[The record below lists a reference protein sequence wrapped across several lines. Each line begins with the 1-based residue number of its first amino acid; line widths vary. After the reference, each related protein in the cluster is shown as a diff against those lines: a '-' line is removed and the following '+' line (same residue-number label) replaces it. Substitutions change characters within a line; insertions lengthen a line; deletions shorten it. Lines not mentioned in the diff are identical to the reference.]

1 MSITFGRFTD
11 AFKPKA
17 KIDKWNECD
26 RLYNEKNYL
35 QSYAAFFEYLK
46 SDETDTVFY
55 SLDDG
60 MLKFQ
65 IIQGSKEIRGF
76 SDGNNVSAMTV
87 IAGYEKPNV
96 AAFRRLMEMNY
107 SLYYSRFAIK
117 DNKIVIKF
125 NSSVLDCSLNKLYYG
140 LKELATRADKQDDI
154 LLSEFKSLINVDT
167 KYEEYTPAEI
177 SVLMKYYRKWI
188 SDTLQKIST
197 LNREKM
203 SGGISYMYLSLLYRI
218 DYLLLPQ
225 GTILNEMERM
235 SWMYFNNQ
243 DLQVLQ
249 KIANLEEDF
258 KKLLE
263 YDDEKVKINFYKT
276 KATFGI
282 SQPTNKQGVDDVINQ
297 NIANIKWY
305 LENNEPDIALS
316 ILEYIIGYS
325 LFTYGL
331 NVSIRKILGVLM
343 QVINNDYVSEINGE
357 NKLTANDIPNKEI
370 IVNLFSGFIAADKA
384 EYPELVMD
392 FEKIKFDTKFNFV
405 KTTLEEILKLNYKN

>member
-26 RLYNEKNYL
+26 KLYNDKNYL
-35 QSYAAFFEYLK
+35 QSYSTFFEYLK
-46 SDETDTVFY
+46 SDESDTVFY
-55 SLDDG
+55 TLDEG

-76 SDGNNVSAMTV
+76 SDGNNISAMTV

-107 SLYYSRFAIK
+107 SLYYTRFAIK

-125 NSSVLDCSLNKLYYG
+125 NSSVLDCSPNKLYYG

-154 LLSEFKSLINVDT
+154 LLAEFKSLINVDT
-167 KYEEYTPAEI
+167 RTEEYAPEEI
-177 SVLMKYYRKWI
+177 TILIKYYRKWI
-188 SDTLQKIST
+188 SETLQKVST

-235 SWMYFNNQ
+235 SWVYFNDQNA
-243 DLQVLQ
+243 QVPQ
-249 KIANLEEDF
+249 KITDLEDDF

-263 YDDEKVKINFYKT
+263 YDDEKVKSNFYKT

-282 SQPTNKQGVDDVINQ
+282 SHPTNKQGVDDVINQ

-305 LENNEPDIALS
+305 QENNEPDIALC
-316 ILEYIIGYS
+316 ILEYIAGYS

-331 NVSIRKILGVLM
+331 NVSIRKLLGVLM
-343 QVINNDYVSEINGE
+343 QIINNDFVTEINGD
-357 NKLTANDIPNKEI
+357 NKFTVNSIPNKEL
-370 IVNLFSGFIAADKA
+370 IVKEFGDIMAIDNP

-392 FEKIKFDTKFNFV
+392 FEKIKFDTKLNFI